1 MKNLVIDIGNT
12 RIKSA
17 LFDGDA
23 LLAESV
29 HTDLVQALAF
39 WRSLSFEQC
48 LVSSVRTTE
57 LELRDSL
64 PFDFIFLRSDT
75 PIPLINGYATPATL
89 GLDRMAA
96 AVGAWHLAKQKP
108 ALAIDLGTCITYE
121 LVDGKGVYR
130 GGAISPGLKMRAK
143 AMHAFTASLPEIE
156 INNAPD
162 THLGNSTVSCL
173 EVGVWSG
180 LRFEMEGFIAAY
192 RLDFPEI
199 SVYLCGGD
207 AESFD
212 SFAKDHIFVVPNLV
226 LLGLNCIL
234 NHHVA

>member
-1 MKNLVIDIGNT
+1 
-12 RIKSA
+12 
-17 LFDGDA
+17 
-23 LLAESV
+23 
-29 HTDLVQALAF
+29 
-39 WRSLSFEQC
+39 
-48 LVSSVRTTE
+48 

-143 AMHAFTASLPEIE
+143 AMHAFTTGLPEIG
-156 INNAPD
+156 INTAPD

-180 LRFEMEGFIAAY
+180 LRFELEGFIAAY